1 MTNTRK
7 NIAVEVAASEEADDN
22 KNLKY
27 HYNMAKSNE
36 QLEDILDDL
45 SVIKNNN
52 VVTEQKLS
60 NIENLLAKLATK
72 EEDVP
77 ITPVASTSAA
87 SIPYDEIKSAV
98 HEEMDSYFN
107 AMSDSTELLSNKTL
121 KRLGAIF
128 IELYA
133 EEIDKFLEK
142 DEKERER
149 KRSVY
154 MQKRKAQGLMTI
166 EQVAEWAPQYSLEI
180 QRTIRYIGMKII
192 DENESVEKAHAI
204 LKIWGDA
211 LQTITSPRPSP
222 PPTLKSWWFYRWNRF
237 KQRTDK
243 WRLLQWYLVILG
255 IIACVLFSSLDQN
268 WVMDLDR
275 TNRIFYKKVI
285 IDEKRKKNYQELDS
299 LIHSD
304 SFFKTYWNLNN

>member
-1 MTNTRK
+1 
-7 NIAVEVAASEEADDN
+7 
-22 KNLKY
+22 
-27 HYNMAKSNE
+27 MAKSNE

-45 SVIKNNN
+45 SVIKSNNAT
-52 VVTEQKLS
+52 TEQRLG
-60 NIENLLAKLATK
+60 NIETLLARLATK
-72 EEDVP
+72 EDVAP
-77 ITPVASTSAA
+77 IIPVASTSAA

-107 AMSDSTELLSNKTL
+107 AMSDSAELLSDKTL
-121 KRLGAIF
+121 KRIGTIF
-128 IELYA
+128 VELYV
-133 EEIDKFLEK
+133 EEIEKYLEK
-142 DEKERER
+142 DEKEREC
-149 KRSVY
+149 KRNVY
-154 MQKRKAQGLMTI
+154 LQKRKAQGLMTI

-222 PPTLKSWWFYRWNRF
+222 PPTLKSWWFYRWNSF

-255 IIACVLFSSLDQN
+255 IIACVLFSSLYQN
-268 WVMDLDR
+268 RVMDLDR
-275 TNRIFYKKVI
+275 INRIFYKKIVM
-285 IDEKRKKNYQELDS
+285 DEKRKKDYQELDS
-299 LIHSD
+299 LIQSD
-304 SFFKTYWNLNN
+304 SFFKTYWGLNN

>member
-52 VVTEQKLS
+52 VSTEQRLS

-72 EEDVP
+72 DEFAP
-77 ITPVASTSAA
+77 ITPVASISAT

-107 AMSDSTELLSNKTL
+107 VMSDSSELLSDKTL
-121 KRLGAIF
+121 KRIGTIF

-133 EEIDKFLEK
+133 EEIEKYLKK
-142 DEKERER
+142 DEKEREC
-149 KRSVY
+149 KRNVY
-154 MQKRKAQGLMTI
+154 LQKRKAQGLMTI
-166 EQVAEWAPQYSLEI
+166 EQVVEWAPQYSLEI
-180 QRTIRYIGMKII
+180 QRTIRYIGMKIL
-192 DENESVEKAHAI
+192 DEDESVEKAHAI

-211 LQTITSPRPSP
+211 LQTITSPKPSP

-255 IIACVLFSSLDQN
+255 IIACVLFSSL
-268 WVMDLDR
+268 
-275 TNRIFYKKVI
+275 
-285 IDEKRKKNYQELDS
+285 YQERIMKRDRLNRMFYQYVIKDENLKKEYLKLDS
-299 LIHSD
+299 LM
-304 SFFKTYWNLNN
+304 

>member
-1 MTNTRK
+1 
-7 NIAVEVAASEEADDN
+7 
-22 KNLKY
+22 
-27 HYNMAKSNE
+27 MAKSNE

-255 IIACVLFSSLDQN
+255 IIACVLFSSLYQN

>member
-1 MTNTRK
+1 
-7 NIAVEVAASEEADDN
+7 
-22 KNLKY
+22 
-27 HYNMAKSNE
+27 MAKSNE

-52 VVTEQKLS
+52 VATEQRLG
-60 NIENLLAKLATK
+60 NIENLLSKLATN
-72 EEDVP
+72 EDVAP

-255 IIACVLFSSLDQN
+255 IIACVLFSSLYQN

>member
-1 MTNTRK
+1 
-7 NIAVEVAASEEADDN
+7 
-22 KNLKY
+22 
-27 HYNMAKSNE
+27 MAKSNE

-52 VVTEQKLS
+52 VATEQRLG

-77 ITPVASTSAA
+77 ITPVAGTSAA

-107 AMSDSTELLSNKTL
+107 AMSDSAELLSDKTL
-121 KRLGAIF
+121 KRLGTIF
-128 IELYA
+128 IELYV
-133 EEIDKFLEK
+133 EEIEKYLEK
-142 DEKERER
+142 DEKEREC
-149 KRSVY
+149 KRNVY
-154 MQKRKAQGLMTI
+154 LQKRKAQGLMTI

-211 LQTITSPRPSP
+211 FQTITSPKPSP
-222 PPTLKSWWFYRWNRF
+222 PPTLKSWWLYRWNRF

-255 IIACVLFSSLDQN
+255 IIASIFFSSLYQN
-268 WVMDLDR
+268 RVMDLDR

-285 IDEKRKKNYQELDS
+285 MDEKRKKNYHELDS

-304 SFFKTYWNLNN
+304 SFFKTYWCLEH